1 MQPVQYVSVANIISD
16 DLILSDGE
24 RRLGLL
30 GGAGTYAAAGMR
42 LWSDAVGIV
51 SGVGEDFDALLG
63 GWFRQ
68 NGIDTRGLDV
78 RAPQTPHSTINY
90 ASDDDRVED
99 PQFGPEH
106 FKRMEPTLA
115 DLPPVYHKARG
126 LYLFRDANPAYW
138 DLVYAFQATA
148 TRRPIIVWELHTGAA
163 DARQWDAAA
172 AILARI
178 DLVSLNIAEARA
190 LCGLAEPRDIVRKL
204 LATGVSAVAL
214 RLGAEGTIAADQ
226 HVMWRIP
233 IYPVEVMDV
242 TGAGNAFTGG
252 FLVGYCM
259 SGGDVRRAGC
269 WGAAA
274 ASFMLEQFGPPRC
287 IDAALEHEARRRAD
301 RLEPIRLNQTTL

>member
-16 DLILSDGE
+16 DLILPDGTQ
-24 RRLGLL
+24 RVGLL

-42 LWSDAVGIV
+42 LWSNAVGIV

-90 ASDDDRVED
+90 ASDDERVED

-115 DLPPVYHKARG
+115 DLPPAYHAARG
-126 LYLFRDANPAYW
+126 LYLFRDADPGYW
-138 DLVYAFQATA
+138 DLVYDFQASTA
-148 TRRPIIVWELHTGAA
+148 RRPVVVWELHAGAA
-163 DARQWDAAA
+163 DARQWDAAE

-178 DLVSLNIAEARA
+178 DLVSLNVAEARA
-190 LCGLAEPRDIVRKL
+190 LCSLADPRDIVRKL
-204 LATGVSAVAL
+204 LGAGVGAVAL
-214 RLGAEGTIAADQ
+214 RLGAEGTIAADREARW
-226 HVMWRIP
+226 HIP
-233 IYPVEVMDV
+233 IYPVEVADV

-269 WGAAA
+269 CGAAA

-287 IDAALEHEARRRAD
+287 MDAALEAEARRRAD
-301 RLEPIRLNQTTL
+301 LLTPTRID